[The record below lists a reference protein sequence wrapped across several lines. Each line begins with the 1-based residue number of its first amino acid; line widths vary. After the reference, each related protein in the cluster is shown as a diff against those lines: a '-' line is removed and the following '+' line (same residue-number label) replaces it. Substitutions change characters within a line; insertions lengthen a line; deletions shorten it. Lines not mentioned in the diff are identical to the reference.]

1 MEDAQERSASMDAA
15 HERSAS
21 MDAAQERASFGTL
34 TFVTVQ
40 GERGLTYTITKS
52 ITLGR

>member
-1 MEDAQERSASMDAA
+1 MEAAQECSASMEAA
-15 HERSAS
+15 QERSAS

-40 GERGLTYTITKS
+40 GKRGVTYTITKS
-52 ITLGR
+52 LIVGR